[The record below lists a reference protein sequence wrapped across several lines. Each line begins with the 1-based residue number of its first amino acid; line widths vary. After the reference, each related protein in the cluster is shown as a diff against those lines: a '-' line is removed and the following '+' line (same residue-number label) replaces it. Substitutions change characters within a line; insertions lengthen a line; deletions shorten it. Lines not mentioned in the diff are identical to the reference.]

1 MNPPVLFG
9 ALSIYWQLPVL
20 IVVISLVYSATRFE
34 HWDMILHESIRWVVR
49 MTLFLVGIVLILSGL
64 SLDESSMVLRLALA
78 LIGVG
83 LELSLLF
90 IK

>member
-1 MNPPVLFG
+1 MNAPVLLG

-34 HWDMILHESIRWVVR
+34 RWDMIVHETIRWVVR

-64 SLDESSMVLRLALA
+64 SLDESSMLLRLTLA

>member
-1 MNPPVLFG
+1 MIPF
-9 ALSIYWQLPVL
+9 AAISIYLQLPVL

-34 HWDMILHESIRWVVR
+34 TWDLIIHEAIRWVVR

-64 SLDESSMVLRLALA
+64 SLDESSMLLRMTLAV
-78 LIGVG
+78 IGVAM
-83 LELSLLF
+83 ELSLLF